1 MDTDVVALYCLT
13 DDLLRASSHSEPP
26 QRSMSDSEVITT
38 ALVATRLFGG
48 NFATARAYLQKESYI
63 PDMLSKS
70 QYNRR
75 LHRAAPLLRWLFR
88 QMARIH
94 KQTAEKDI
102 YLVDSF
108 PASVCKNIRIP
119 QTRIYGAEEGPN
131 EEFRGYIASKDEYFF
146 GVKVHLLVTGEGHP
160 VEAFLTPGARNDTRA
175 MKQFQFNLP
184 EGSVVI
190 GDKAYNDYDFEDLL
204 SEAAGIGLRPLR
216 RKNSKRA
223 EPAYVEYI
231 QRTYRK
237 QIETTGSDFERQLP
251 DSIHAVTAEGFELKV
266 FLFVL
271 AVSFGALV

>member
-1 MDTDVVALYCLT
+1 MTDAEVV
-13 DDLLRASSHSEPP
+13 
-26 QRSMSDSEVITT
+26 TT

-48 NFATARAYLQKESYI
+48 NFATARAYLQKEGYI

-88 QMARIH
+88 QMAWIH
-94 KQTAEKDI
+94 KQTTEENI

-146 GVKVHLLVTGEGHP
+146 GVKVHLLVTAEGHP

-204 SEAAGIGLRPLR
+204 SDAAGIDLRPLR
-216 RKNSKRA
+216 RKNSTRE

-237 QIETTGSDFERQLP
+237 QIETTGSDLQRQLP

-271 AVSFGALV
+271 AVSFGALI

>member
-13 DDLLRASSHSEPP
+13 DDLLQIKGHSEPP
-26 QRSMSDSEVITT
+26 QRSMTDAEVITT

-48 NFATARAYLQKESYI
+48 NFATARAFLQKEGYI
-63 PDMLSKS
+63 PSMLSKS

-75 LHRAAPLLRWLFR
+75 LHRTESLLRWLF
-88 QMARIH
+88 QILARLH
-94 KQTAEKDI
+94 HRWTDKDI
-102 YLVDSF
+102 YLIDSF
-108 PASVCKNIRIP
+108 PASVCENIRIP
-119 QTRIYGAEEGPN
+119 RTRIYGTEEGPK

-146 GVKVHLLVTGEGHP
+146 GVKVHLMVTADGRP
-160 VEAFLTPGARNDTRA
+160 VEAFLTPGGRNDTRA
-175 MKQFQFNLP
+175 LKQFQFNLP

-204 SEAAGIGLRPLR
+204 SEASGIDLRPLR
-216 RKNSKRA
+216 RKNSTRE

-231 QRTYRK
+231 QHTYRK

-251 DSIHAVTAEGFELKV
+251 NSIHAVTAGGFELKV

-271 AVSFGALV
+271 AISFGTLV

>member
-1 MDTDVVALYCLT
+1 MDTDVVALYCFT

-26 QRSMSDSEVITT
+26 QRSMTDAEVITT

-48 NFATARAYLQKESYI
+48 NFATARAYLRKEGYI
-63 PDMLSKS
+63 PDMLSES

-75 LHRAAPLLRWLFR
+75 LHRATPLLRWLFR
-88 QMARIH
+88 QIARIH
-94 KQTAEKDI
+94 KQKTEEDI
-102 YLVDSF
+102 YLIDSF

-146 GVKVHLLVTGEGHP
+146 GVKVHLLVTAEGHP

-184 EGSVVI
+184 SGSVVI
-190 GDKAYNDYDFEDLL
+190 GDKAYNDYNFEGLL
-204 SEAAGIGLRPLR
+204 SEAASIDLRPLR
-216 RKNSKRA
+216 RKNSTRE

-231 QRTYRK
+231 QHTYRK

-251 DSIHAVTAEGFELKV
+251 NSIHAVTAEGFELKV

>member
-1 MDTDVVALYCLT
+1 MDTDVVALYCFT

-26 QRSMSDSEVITT
+26 QRSMTDAEVITT

-48 NFATARAYLQKESYI
+48 NFATARAYLRKEGYI

-75 LHRAAPLLRWLFR
+75 LHRATPLLRWLFR
-88 QMARIH
+88 QIARIH
-94 KQTAEKDI
+94 KQKTEEDI
-102 YLVDSF
+102 YLIDSF

-146 GVKVHLLVTGEGHP
+146 GVKVHLLVTAEGHP

-184 EGSVVI
+184 SGSVVI
-190 GDKAYNDYDFEDLL
+190 GDKAYNDYNFEGLL
-204 SEAAGIGLRPLR
+204 SEAASIDLRPLR
-216 RKNSKRA
+216 RKNSTRE

-231 QRTYRK
+231 QHTYRK

-251 DSIHAVTAEGFELKV
+251 NSIHAVTAEGFELKV

>member
-13 DDLLRASSHSEPP
+13 DDLLQAKGHSEPP
-26 QRSMSDSEVITT
+26 QRSMTDSEVITT

-48 NFATARAYLQKESYI
+48 NFATARAYLRKEGYI

-88 QMARIH
+88 RMAQIY
-94 KQTAEKDI
+94 KQTTEEDI
-102 YLVDSF
+102 YLIDSF
-108 PASVCKNIRIP
+108 PASVCENIRIP
-119 QTRIYGAEEGPN
+119 QTRIYGAEEGPR
-131 EEFRGYIASKDEYFF
+131 EEFRGYIASKGEYFF
-146 GVKVHLLVTGEGHP
+146 GVKVHLLVTAEGHP
-160 VEAFLTPGARNDTRA
+160 VEAFLTPGGRSDTRA
-175 MKQFQFNLP
+175 MKQFQLTLP
-184 EGSVVI
+184 SESVVI

-204 SEAAGIGLRPLR
+204 EEASGIDLRPLR
-216 RKNSKRA
+216 RKNSARE
-223 EPAYVEYI
+223 EPAYVEFI
-231 QRTYRK
+231 QHTYRK

-251 DSIHAVTAEGFELKV
+251 SSIHAVTPEGFELKV

>member
-13 DDLLRASSHSEPP
+13 DDLLQDSSHSEPP

-48 NFATARAYLQKESYI
+48 NFATARAYLQKEGYI

-94 KQTAEKDI
+94 KRTAEEDI

-146 GVKVHLLVTGEGHP
+146 GVKVHLLPAAEGHP

-175 MKQFQFNLP
+175 MKQFHFDLP
-184 EGSVVI
+184 EGAVVI

-204 SEAAGIGLRPLR
+204 SEAAGIDLRPLR
-216 RKNSKRA
+216 RKNSTRA

-271 AVSFGALV
+271 SVSFGALI

>member
-13 DDLLRASSHSEPP
+13 DDLLRASNHSEPP

-48 NFATARAYLQKESYI
+48 NFATARAYLRKEGYI
-63 PDMLSKS
+63 PNMLSKS

-94 KQTAEKDI
+94 RQMSEEDI

-119 QTRIYGAEEGPN
+119 QTRIYGAQEGPI

-146 GVKVHLLVTGEGHP
+146 GVKVHLLTTAEGHP

-204 SEAAGIGLRPLR
+204 SDAAGIDLRPLR
-216 RKNSKRA
+216 RKNSTRE

-237 QIETTGSDFERQLP
+237 QIETTGSDFERHLP
-251 DSIHAVTAEGFELKV
+251 DSIHAVTAKGFELKV

>member
-1 MDTDVVALYCLT
+1 MDTDVVALYCFT

-26 QRSMSDSEVITT
+26 QRSMTDAEVITT

-48 NFATARAYLQKESYI
+48 NFATARAYLRKEGYI

-75 LHRAAPLLRWLFR
+75 LHRATPLLRWLFR
-88 QMARIH
+88 QIARIH
-94 KQTAEKDI
+94 KQKTEEDI
-102 YLVDSF
+102 YLIDSF

-146 GVKVHLLVTGEGHP
+146 GVKVHLLVTAEGHP

-184 EGSVVI
+184 SGSVVI
-190 GDKAYNDYDFEDLL
+190 GDKASGDLRFRRPSL
-204 SEAAGIGLRPLR
+204 RGRQYRSSPAAAQKLNARGAGLRR
-216 RKNSKRA
+216 IH
-223 EPAYVEYI
+223 PAY
-231 QRTYRK
+231 
-237 QIETTGSDFERQLP
+237 LP
-251 DSIHAVTAEGFELKV
+251 KADRNDWV
-266 FLFVL
+266 
-271 AVSFGALV
+271 

>member
-1 MDTDVVALYCLT
+1 MDTDVVALYCFT

-26 QRSMSDSEVITT
+26 QRSMTDAEVITT

-48 NFATARAYLQKESYI
+48 NFATARAYLRKEGYI

-75 LHRAAPLLRWLFR
+75 LHRATPLLRWLFR
-88 QMARIH
+88 QIARIH
-94 KQTAEKDI
+94 KQKTEEDI
-102 YLVDSF
+102 YLIDSF

-146 GVKVHLLVTGEGHP
+146 GVKVHLLVTAEGHP

-184 EGSVVI
+184 SGSVVI
-190 GDKAYNDYDFEDLL
+190 GDKAYNDYNFEGLL
-204 SEAAGIGLRPLR
+204 SEAASIDLRPLR
-216 RKNSKRA
+216 RKNSTRE

-231 QRTYRK
+231 QHTYRK

-251 DSIHAVTAEGFELKV
+251 NSIHAVTAEGFELKV

-271 AVSFGALV
+271 AVSFGALI